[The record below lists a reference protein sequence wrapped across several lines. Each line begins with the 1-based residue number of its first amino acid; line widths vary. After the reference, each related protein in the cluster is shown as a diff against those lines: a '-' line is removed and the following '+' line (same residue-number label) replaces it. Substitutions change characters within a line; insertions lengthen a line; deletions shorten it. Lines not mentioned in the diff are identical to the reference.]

1 MKAAVLGY
9 GTVGVGVYEMLRS
22 AEGLEPGPVLV
33 RPGKVR
39 ESFQCSSFREILD
52 DPSVEAVVEV
62 MGGTDPAFSYAMQT
76 LESGRHFVT
85 ANKVLCAEKGLEL
98 AAAARKSGAAFLFSA
113 ACGGAIPFLYN
124 LSLAAAGDEIL
135 SVSGILNGTTNFILD
150 LMQSEGGSYE
160 SILERAKELGYA
172 EADPTADVSGMD
184 ALRKI
189 MLASA
194 VAFSKLPSGGF
205 LCEGIENFTA
215 EDAYSLRS
223 HRLVCRLIAGAMP
236 VPGSVAVWVEPTLF
250 PAGAP
255 ERSVRSNYNMAR
267 YAGTNCGPMC
277 LIGQG
282 AGRFPTASAVLRDLE
297 SIRRGVLRMMPEACR
312 AVRADCGGVSR
323 RYYVR
328 LPADCKAAFSFA
340 ESSSADGILRGIT
353 ESTAIDR
360 IHAAAAELRA
370 AGKEIFF
377 ASLSGS

>member
-1 MKAAVLGY
+1 MKVAVLGY
-9 GTVGVGVYEMLRS
+9 GTVGVGVHEMLRS
-22 AEGLEPGPVLV
+22 ARGLEPGPVLV
-33 RPGKVR
+33 RPGKER
-39 ESFQCSSFREILD
+39 ESFHCSSISEILS

-62 MGGTDPAFSYAMQT
+62 MGGTDPAYSYAMQA

-113 ACGGAIPFLYN
+113 ACGGAIPFLHN
-124 LSLAAAGDEIL
+124 LSLATAGDEIL

-160 SILERAKELGYA
+160 AILERAKELGYA

-189 MLASA
+189 LLASA
-194 VAFSKLPSGGF
+194 VAFSKLPASGA

-215 EDAYSLRS
+215 EDAYALRS
-223 HRLVCRLIAGAMP
+223 HRLVCRLIAGALP
-236 VPGSVAVWVEPTLF
+236 AGDSVAVWVEPTLF

-255 ERSVRSNYNMAR
+255 ERSVRSNYNMAK
-267 YAGTNCGPMC
+267 YTGTNCGPMC

-297 SIRRGVLRMMPEACR
+297 SILRGGRVMMPESCR
-312 AVRADCGGVSR
+312 AVAADSSGVSR

-328 LPADCKAAFSFA
+328 LPAGCAGAFPFA
-340 ESSSADGILRGIT
+340 ESSAADGVLRGIT
-353 ESTAIDR
+353 EKAPIGH

-370 AGKEIFF
+370 KGEAVFF
-377 ASLSGS
+377 AALSE